1 MTAKRVT
8 SIAELQEVDPATL
21 RVLAPDRLSSPVTV
35 EHEYLAAILL
45 ELQAA
50 NELLAALLA
59 QGEPPVGSTGS
70 PTGDGVVAL
79 REPDT
84 KRRIKRS

>member
-1 MTAKRVT
+1 MNNH
-8 SIAELQEVDPATL
+8 
-21 RVLAPDRLSSPVTV
+21 LSSPVTV

-59 QGEPPVGSTGS
+59 QGEPPVTAGPAGT
-70 PTGDGVVAL
+70 VAL
-79 REPDT
+79 REPET

>member
-1 MTAKRVT
+1 MMSSR
-8 SIAELQEVDPATL
+8 LPA
-21 RVLAPDRLSSPVTV
+21 PVTTTD
-35 EHEYLAAILL
+35 EYLRAILL

-59 QGEPPVGSTGS
+59 QGEPPLNEFGGSE
-70 PTGDGVVAL
+70 PVVL
-79 REPDT
+79 REPES